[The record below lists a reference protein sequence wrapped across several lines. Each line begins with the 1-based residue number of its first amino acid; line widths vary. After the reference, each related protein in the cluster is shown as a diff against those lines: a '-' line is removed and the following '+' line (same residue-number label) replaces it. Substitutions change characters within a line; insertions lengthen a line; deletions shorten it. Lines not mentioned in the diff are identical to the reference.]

1 LEFYKLKDL
10 NILLILIAKFSE
22 LKNKVEVLYRYKFY
36 ELFIYYITLK
46 ILMDSK
52 IHAVIISSI
61 LAFALI
67 AGIPAAFVNVLAQG
81 EGGNGGGG
89 EGGMTGGEGGMTG
102 GGNMTGG
109 MGGGEGG
116 GGNGGGGNGGGGN
129 GGGGEDE

>member
-1 LEFYKLKDL
+1 MYG
-10 NILLILIAKFSE
+10 
-22 LKNKVEVLYRYKFY
+22 YKFY

-81 EGGNGGGG
+81 EGGGDDGGMTGGG
-89 EGGMTGGEGGMTG
+89 EGGMTGG
-102 GGNMTGG
+102 
-109 MGGGEGG
+109 GG
-116 GGNGGGGNGGGGN
+116 GGDGGGGDGGGGD
-129 GGGGEDE
+129 GGGDDD

>member
-1 LEFYKLKDL
+1 
-10 NILLILIAKFSE
+10 
-22 LKNKVEVLYRYKFY
+22 
-36 ELFIYYITLK
+36 
-46 ILMDSK
+46 MDSK

-102 GGNMTGG
+102 GNTTGG
-109 MGGGEGG
+109 MTGGEGG
-116 GGNGGGGNGGGGN
+116 G
-129 GGGGEDE
+129 DE